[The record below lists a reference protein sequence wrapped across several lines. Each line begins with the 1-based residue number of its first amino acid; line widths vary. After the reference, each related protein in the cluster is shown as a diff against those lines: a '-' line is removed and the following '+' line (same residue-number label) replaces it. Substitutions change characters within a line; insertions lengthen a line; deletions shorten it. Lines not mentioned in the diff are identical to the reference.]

1 MSSLTASQIITG
13 YAHGNAYE
21 APRLRGLRTLFGRMA
36 DASRAANA
44 RRSMNGMSEHMLR
57 DLGLC
62 RGDLEGL

>member
-1 MSSLTASQIITG
+1 
-13 YAHGNAYE
+13 
-21 APRLRGLRTLFGRMA
+21 MA
-36 DASRAANA
+36 DASRAAKA